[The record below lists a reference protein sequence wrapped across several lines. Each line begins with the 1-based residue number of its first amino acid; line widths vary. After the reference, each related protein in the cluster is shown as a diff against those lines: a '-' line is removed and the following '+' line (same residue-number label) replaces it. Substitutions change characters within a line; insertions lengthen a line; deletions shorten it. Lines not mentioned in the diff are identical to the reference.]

1 MNDSMTM
8 FNALKILED
17 MRDTCARQSNC
28 LGCPFCRFL
37 PETARNRGFYSASKL
52 CSLTQIF
59 LQIPREIDV
68 SRLSKLMEDGR
79 K

>member
-1 MNDSMTM
+1 MDEMTM
-8 FNALKILED
+8 YSQLKALED
-17 MRDTCARQSNC
+17 IRDTCARQTNC

-52 CSLTQIF
+52 CSLAQTF
-59 LQIPREIDV
+59 LQIPREIDLN
-68 SRLSKLMEDGR
+68 RFKKLMEEGR